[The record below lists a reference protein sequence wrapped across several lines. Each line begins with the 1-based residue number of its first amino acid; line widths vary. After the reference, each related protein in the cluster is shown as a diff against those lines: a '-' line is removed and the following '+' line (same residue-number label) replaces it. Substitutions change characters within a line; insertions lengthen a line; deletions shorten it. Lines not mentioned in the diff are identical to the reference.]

1 LHHPAGMFA
10 HLLLGLG
17 LISMIVVAPRAQAQ
31 VDARCFAETG
41 YCITGRARAFW
52 EQNGGLAVFG
62 YPITAQQQESVE
74 GQPRQ
79 VQWFERYRL
88 ELHPEAPRPYDVQL
102 GRIGA
107 DLLAQRGR
115 GWAPP
120 ASAAPIAACRFFYE
134 TGHNI
139 CGDMLAAWR
148 AHGLE
153 SDGRRGSSEAESLAL
168 FGMPLTDL
176 QPETLEDGATYMVQW
191 FERARFERHTNASST
206 DQVLFG
212 LLGRFVRPVAGAP
225 PALTLD
231 IPARIAIPD
240 IQIDRPVFSV
250 GQDMQ
255 GEPIVPEHDV
265 GWYNMSATPGQAEN
279 IVLWGHVLRFF
290 DAPDI
295 PAPFARLKELQ
306 VGAQVILYDRGGR
319 AHSYR
324 VARQVWATQDETSF
338 IQPQGH
344 EQLTMVSCIGTQ
356 IIVDGT
362 VTDMSHRLI
371 TIAIPQL

>member
-1 LHHPAGMFA
+1 MHHPAGMVA
-10 HLLLGLG
+10 RILLGLS
-17 LISMIVVAPRAQAQ
+17 LISVVVVVPKAHAQ

-41 YCITGRARAFW
+41 YCITGRARVFW

-62 YPITAQQQESVE
+62 YPITSQQQASIE
-74 GQPRQ
+74 GQLRQ
-79 VQWFERYRL
+79 VQWFERHRL
-88 ELHPEAPRPYDVQL
+88 DLHPESPRPYDVQL

-115 GWAPP
+115 GWVAP
-120 ASAAPIAACRFFYE
+120 ASAAPSAACRFFYE
-134 TGHNI
+134 TGRNI

-148 AHGLE
+148 AHGLAID
-153 SDGRRGSSEAESLAL
+153 SRQGNSEAESLAL

-191 FERARFERHTNASST
+191 FERARFERHTNATSP

-212 LLGRFVRPVAGAP
+212 LLGRFVRPVASAS
-225 PALTLD
+225 PALTRD
-231 IPARIAIPD
+231 IPTRIVIPD
-240 IQIDRPVFSV
+240 VQIDRPVFSV
-250 GQDMQ
+250 GQDTR

-265 GWYNMSATPGQAEN
+265 GWYNVSATPGQAEN

-295 PAPFARLKELQ
+295 PAPFARLKELR
-306 VGAQVILYDRGGR
+306 VGAQVILYDGGGR
-319 AHSYR
+319 AHRYR
-324 VARQVWATQDETSF
+324 VTRQVWATQGETSF
-338 IQPQGH
+338 IQPLGH
-344 EQLTMVSCIGTQ
+344 EQLTMVSCIGAQ
-356 IIVDGT
+356 IIVDGA

-371 TIAIPQL
+371 TLAIPQL